1 MAVPVFSASLGSGA
15 ARRAAP
21 KQSSALTE
29 DIDSIDNI
37 IHCDTPT
44 TATEELSPNSHG
56 DDGPQSQV
64 DYLLAG
70 AEEGI

>member
-1 MAVPVFSASLGSGA
+1 MAVPVFSASLALRRGA
-15 ARRAAP
+15 AGRSQAD
-21 KQSSALTE
+21 SALTE